1 MKIRLAT
8 SLFLIK
14 ELEPNRLWDINL
26 YKIEFSFHNAPKY
39 QIQLRFYHCFLEQSN
54 FLKIFHIAIYMKLWM
69 HSSTMNKSQ
78 DLPFLL
84 TSTNYHIT
92 LILHNKYF
100 SIVRFLLLEEL
111 YCTIFLHN
119 LNIGESLLWCWF
131 HCYCIIVKWRVR
143 NEFVVFGI

>member
-1 MKIRLAT
+1 LFGAEYSPKLIQVFVKIRLVT

-14 ELEPNRLWDINL
+14 ELEPNKLWDINL

-54 FLKIFHIAIYMKLWM
+54 FLKIFHIAIYMYMKLWM

-78 DLPFLL
+78 DLLFLL

-100 SIVRFLLLEEL
+100 SIVRFLLLEVL
-111 YCTIFLHN
+111 YIPYF
-119 LNIGESLLWCWF
+119 
-131 HCYCIIVKWRVR
+131 YII
-143 NEFVVFGI
+143 